1 MLNKCP
7 ACGEAPSSKD
17 AVIEMLQRQIQE
29 LQLQRQMEASRADR
43 AEKRLRTIARA
54 GTMMGPIP

>member
-7 ACGEAPSSKD
+7 ACGEATSSKD

-29 LQLQRQMEASRADR
+29 LQLQRQMEADRADR
-43 AEKRLRTIARA
+43 AEKRLRTLGRT